1 MKGAIEY
8 LNKENHKI
16 QQLILKNPQVE
27 SFYYYL
33 EDNVSPSTAY
43 NYIRHVSVFLNEF
56 NKTLDKLEIDDI
68 TRFFSHHR
76 VNAKEELLT
85 NSYKIQRYQA
95 LKLFGEYL
103 VARNILL
110 KNPMDLIKRPQS
122 KDSKETIEKRG
133 KSFLET
139 NEIKS
144 YLENIHD
151 GAGSQL
157 SKKRQEEWKER
168 DLAIIALFLNTG
180 IRASA
185 LYRMDVDDIN
195 FIKHTITVTDKGSAV
210 RSIAVST
217 EVIRLI
223 TDWLKKREIL
233 LAENAKSIE
242 ALFISNRKQRMSRD
256 AIAKVV
262 TKYAEQIQGKRITPH
277 KLRATYGTQLYQQ
290 TKDIYFVQ
298 QCMGH
303 AAPSTTE
310 LYVRGVANQTE
321 KAANIMQEIMN

>member
-8 LNKENHKI
+8 LNKETSKI
-16 QQLILKNPQVE
+16 QQLISKNPQVE
-27 SFYYYL
+27 GFYYYL
-33 EDNVSPSTAY
+33 EETVSPSTAY
-43 NYIRHVSVFLNEF
+43 NYIRHVAVFLNEF
-56 NKTLDKLEIDDI
+56 NKSLEEFEIDDI

-76 VNAKEELLT
+76 TNSKGEPLT

-103 VARNILL
+103 VARNILS
-110 KNPMDLIKRPQS
+110 KNPVELIKRPQS
-122 KDSKETIEKRG
+122 KDSKETIEKRN

-139 NEIKS
+139 KEIKD
-144 YLENIHD
+144 YLENIHN

-157 SKKRQEEWKER
+157 SKKRQEEWRER
-168 DLAIIALFLNTG
+168 DLAIVALFLNTG

-185 LYRMDVDDIN
+185 LYKMDITDID
-195 FIKHTITVTDKGSAV
+195 FMKHTITVTDKGSMV
-210 RSIAVST
+210 RVIVVSK
-217 EVIRLI
+217 EMIQLI
-223 TDWLKKREIL
+223 NDWIKKREEL
-233 LAENAKSIE
+233 LKDQVESIE
-242 ALFISNRKQRMSRD
+242 ALFVSNRRQRMSRD

-262 TKYAEQIQGKRITPH
+262 TKYAEQIEGKRITPH

-310 LYVRGVANQTE
+310 LYVRGATNHTE
-321 KAANIMQEIMN
+321 KAANLMQKIMN